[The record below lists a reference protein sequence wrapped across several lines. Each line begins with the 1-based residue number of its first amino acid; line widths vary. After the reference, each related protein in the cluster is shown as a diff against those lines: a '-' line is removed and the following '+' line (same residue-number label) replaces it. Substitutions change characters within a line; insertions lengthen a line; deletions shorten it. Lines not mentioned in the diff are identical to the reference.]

1 MNELETLFDAERK
14 RIDSIKAPK
23 ELEGRLRAALDAA
36 PPRKTKRIAPIMK
49 VAVVVM
55 LVAVVFGSNYNV
67 LAYYGKQLFGFDELM
82 EDTLKQLNAKGKGQN
97 IEEKTRLKDGT
108 DFTING
114 IIADANQLVMYY
126 TLYNPH
132 GLDQNN
138 LPISLY
144 SISGF
149 WTNSSAVGG
158 SSLINKEQTE
168 IKGMMT
174 FDSVSPFAK
183 KLTLHYGQSLS
194 ADGQITEGTLT
205 FPYNPNQALPT
216 QIKQSIHKTLKVDR
230 GSLTF
235 QWITAT
241 STQTVIKGTMR
252 VDNYDRVPNALF
264 GIKLLANGVEI
275 PSVGSST
282 NSSYG
287 RKFDFDIRYD
297 ALPEQLDSLELVME
311 EFVGYQEL
319 NAQLSLEAIDTN
331 PFKLA
336 DKKLWIRGVSVTA
349 EGIEIKLATE
359 ADVML
364 DGVSVETEAGNVEL
378 QTTIRQD
385 LIDQQDGT
393 SLKER
398 TLRFNT
404 TQTPKSLSIKGMHYM
419 KPYNQ
424 AIEIPVK

>member
-1 MNELETLFDAERK
+1 MNELEPLFDAEKK
-14 RIDSIKAPK
+14 RIDSIKAPE
-23 ELEGRLRAALDAA
+23 ELEGRLRAALNTA
-36 PPRKTKRIAPIMK
+36 PPKKTKRISPIIK
-49 VAVVVM
+49 AAVVVM

-82 EDTLKQLNAKGKGQN
+82 EDTLKQLNAKGKGQS

-132 GLDQNN
+132 GLNQNN
-138 LPISLY
+138 LPISLF

-174 FDSVSPFAK
+174 FDSVSPFAR

-194 ADGQITEGTLT
+194 ADGQMTEGMLT

-235 QWITAT
+235 QSITAT

-264 GIKLLANGVEI
+264 GIKLMANGVEV

-287 RKFDFDIRYD
+287 SKFDFDIRYD

-319 NAQLSLEAIDTN
+319 DAQLSLEAIDTN

-336 DKKLWIRGVSVTA
+336 DKKLWIRDESVTA

-364 DGVSVETEAGNVEL
+364 DGVAIETDSGMVEL

-404 TQTPKSLSIKGMHYM
+404 TQTPKSLFIKGMHYM